1 MREIKLKPCPFCGGE
16 ASITLY
22 DPYDGY
28 QGANC
33 AYDVA
38 CCSKCSVEMQN
49 SKKRNLLRNGT
60 GEQTMKKITIEIDE
74 RYGQILAFTGTGTSF
89 LGGLNV
95 TIWAV
100 DMDKTNKVIVDN
112 NGKATMLWENEDEQA
127 D

>member
-1 MREIKLKPCPFCGGE
+1 
-16 ASITLY
+16 
-22 DPYDGY
+22 
-28 QGANC
+28 
-33 AYDVA
+33 
-38 CCSKCSVEMQN
+38 
-49 SKKRNLLRNGT
+49 
-60 GEQTMKKITIEIDE
+60 MKKITIEIDE